1 MLLLFSDFTIQY
13 EVGLFFFFFIFK
25 MSLLNNL
32 KSRDV
37 GVTTRKKTIPITIGD
52 TIFPKNRPNLY
63 HTLLSGFNNLELL
76 NPKIKKI
83 KEIIIDQYLN

>member
-1 MLLLFSDFTIQY
+1 
-13 EVGLFFFFFIFK
+13 